1 MDIEKEITELQEK
14 IRELEQISHF
24 EPYPKKRQ
32 QAIEEK
38 GKLYSK
44 LEVLRTQLDKQ
55 HEEAERQ
62 QHVKRLVENLG
73 DIRISRQS
81 NQIKRFQHGLI
92 TLDLL
97 GWEKLNDTKFKVT
110 TEGSKKELEFD
121 LKNLNLQYLKRL
133 FETRYTPIILVV
145 EPEGILTKKGKIRG
159 YWGHPTEYNQTIGDK
174 EIPQTLIALMVV

>member
-1 MDIEKEITELQEK
+1 
-14 IRELEQISHF
+14 
-24 EPYPKKRQ
+24 
-32 QAIEEK
+32 
-38 GKLYSK
+38 
-44 LEVLRTQLDKQ
+44 
-55 HEEAERQ
+55 
-62 QHVKRLVENLG
+62 
-73 DIRISRQS
+73 
-81 NQIKRFQHGLI
+81 LI

-121 LKNLNLQYLKRL
+121 LKHLNLQYLKRL

-174 EIPQTLIALMVV
+174 EIPQTLIALMLV